1 MLLIYRFFQLQI
13 LNHDLYTKQADSN
26 RIRAIS
32 LPSPRGLI
40 LDRNGAIIV
49 DNFPTYIIYG
59 IDAEIINKEKN
70 YDIINKTTGIDISI
84 LEKNYKNNFRN
95 RFLPI
100 RLAKDL
106 TILQLSRLEEKKHD
120 LSGIIYKQFPERIFN
135 DKN

>member
-1 MLLIYRFFQLQI
+1 MLKSANSISKIQYWFTVFIILFFHIVLIYRFFQLQI

-26 RIRAIS
+26 RIRALS

-84 LEKNYKNNFRN
+84 L
-95 RFLPI
+95 
-100 RLAKDL
+100 
-106 TILQLSRLEEKKHD
+106 KKK
-120 LSGIIYKQFPERIFN
+120 LYELF
-135 DKN
+135 

>member
-13 LNHDLYTKQADSN
+13 LNHALYTKQADSN

-84 LEKNYKNNFRN
+84 LKKNYTK
-95 RFLPI
+95 
-100 RLAKDL
+100 
-106 TILQLSRLEEKKHD
+106 
-120 LSGIIYKQFPERIFN
+120 
-135 DKN
+135 